1 MHPKRQSSGTVCGS
15 VTVGQALFI
24 IIGQDGG
31 DSQQEAMLLSQ
42 LPSVGQAEALS
53 VILHYSLKLL
63 FLGPAT
69 PERWG
74 AYKNTHIKQEG
85 TGNETWKV
93 KHWGPQRQVR
103 GWPDRESAGSHAK
116 RLSLL

>member
-53 VILHYSLKLL
+53 VILHYSLKL
-63 FLGPAT
+63 
-69 PERWG
+69 
-74 AYKNTHIKQEG
+74 
-85 TGNETWKV
+85 
-93 KHWGPQRQVR
+93 
-103 GWPDRESAGSHAK
+103 
-116 RLSLL
+116 